1 MITATEPCT
10 MASVEFTVSCEDGKP
25 LPVSPTGLDRAGI
38 QLFVTSGKDDI
49 ERVYFESLL
58 CRLQR
63 KIRVKGRSRVLTAHC
78 DPGFALFP
86 DDRLTI
92 RLDWPDKPD
101 MIAVET
107 RVVLGARL
115 K

>member
-1 MITATEPCT
+1 MITATFPCT
-10 MASVEFTVSCEDGKP
+10 VASVEFIVSCEDGKP
-25 LPVSPTGLDRAGI
+25 LPVSPTGLAHAGM
-38 QLFVTSGKDDI
+38 QLVVTSGKDNK

-58 CRLQR
+58 CRLQM
-63 KIRVKGRSRVLTAHC
+63 KIKVKGRSRVLTTHC

-86 DDRLTI
+86 DDRLTV

-107 RVVLGARL
+107 RVILGARL